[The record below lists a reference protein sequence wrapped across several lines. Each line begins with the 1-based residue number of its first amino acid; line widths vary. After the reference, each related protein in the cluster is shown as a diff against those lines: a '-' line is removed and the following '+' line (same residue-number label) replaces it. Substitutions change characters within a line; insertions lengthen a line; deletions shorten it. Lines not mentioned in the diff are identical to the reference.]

1 MNMTTDGPDDTAV
14 RFRAE
19 ICWLGPIMGAP
30 EESDEPGKVKIA
42 GAEDPALGKSFV
54 VALLRVQEK
63 DGYFIELP
71 TNRPRE
77 LTEDPTNKPR
87 ELTSPKS
94 DRHGWFA
101 VAAPTELWQEPAE
114 GVLVVLLYNQSKDLA
129 YYTYDDYKPTHKPV
143 GKEEIRG
150 ARAMLSSEK
159 ILDPMPP
166 AVHDKIAN
174 AIEAAIVELLTTQ
187 KAKDIRKGLAEL
199 RPTPEPKPDDDLE
212 LVFAVASCQYPSAML
227 EGAVAGAS
235 YGRLADWVSGNEYR
249 RPQFL
254 LLVGDQI
261 YVDGTAGLFDPTS
274 QFDRFVRPYEILY
287 RMNPVRDV
295 LRRLPA
301 YMMMDD
307 HEIRDN
313 WEPRVDDTRP
323 DREMMEG
330 RRSYLKF
337 QRRAGPSEVSPVDDS
352 SHPIWFA
359 FKREPFGVFMAD
371 TRTERKMRTARHV
384 APARIMSDAQMMKL
398 LEWLSDGKDRE
409 MPKIVA
415 TPSILLPRHARAL
428 QRNRVVSALRS
439 DGWDGYPHSLRQ
451 VLTHIAREKIR
462 NVVFVSG
469 DEHLACVARVVLDA
483 GDGDPVVFHSVHSS
497 PLFAPFPFANSVRE
511 DLVANEEFDFH
522 PARDRGGGVDDDNDG
537 AGDAP
542 GGGREMRCR
551 VETRFAAAGDG
562 FAILRVYGKP
572 GAWKM
577 QCDFDR
583 AGGPDARSCFTYA
596 LS

>member
-1 MNMTTDGPDDTAV
+1 MSMTTDGPDDAANV

-19 ICWLGPIMGAP
+19 ICWLGPIMGAQ
-30 EESDEPGKVKIA
+30 EESEEPGKVKIA
-42 GAEDPALGKSFV
+42 GAEDPALGKSFA
-54 VALLRVQEK
+54 VALLPVREA
-63 DGYFIELP
+63 DGYFHEVP
-71 TNRPRE
+71 PNGERE
-77 LTEDPTNKPR
+77 LKEPT
-87 ELTSPKS
+87 S

-101 VAAPTELWQEPAE
+101 IAAPTTLWQAPAE
-114 GVLVVLLYNQSKDLA
+114 GVLVVLLYNQSKNLA
-129 YYTYDDYKPTHKPV
+129 YYTYEDYKPTPKV
-143 GKEEIRG
+143 IGKEEIRG
-150 ARAMLSSEK
+150 VSAMLSSET
-159 ILDPMPP
+159 IQDPMPP
-166 AVHDKIAN
+166 SVHDNIN
-174 AIEAAIVELLTTQ
+174 GAIGAAIVALLTSQ
-187 KAKDIRKGLAEL
+187 KAKDLRKGLAEL
-199 RPTPEPKPDDDLE
+199 RPTPAPPGPDPE

-235 YGRLADWVSGNEYR
+235 YGRLADWVSGENYR

-287 RMNPVRDV
+287 RMDPVRDV

-337 QRRAGPSEVSPVDDS
+337 QRRAGPPEVSPVGDS

-359 FKREPFGVFMAD
+359 IKREPFGVFMAD
-371 TRTERKMRTARHV
+371 TRTERGVRTARHV
-384 APARIMSDAQMMKL
+384 APARIMSKTQMAKL
-398 LEWLSDGKDRE
+398 LEWLSDGKE
-409 MPKIVA
+409 EETPKIVA

-428 QRNRVVSALRS
+428 QRDKVVSALRS

-451 VLTHIAREKIR
+451 VLTHIACEKIR

-469 DEHLACVARVVLDA
+469 DEHLACVARVEVDA
-483 GDGDPVVFHSVHSS
+483 GDDDPVVLHSVHSS

-511 DLVANEEFDFH
+511 DLVAHEEFEFH
-522 PARDRGGGVDDDNDG
+522 PARDRNGRTDAEDANDSGDDTRRGVF
-537 AGDAP
+537 
-542 GGGREMRCR
+542 RCH
-551 VETRFAAAGDG
+551 VHTRFAVPGDG
-562 FAILRVYGKP
+562 FAMLRFYKEDK
-572 GAWKM
+572 AWKM

-583 AGGPDARSCFTYA
+583 AGGAPAGSSFRYA

>member
-1 MNMTTDGPDDTAV
+1 MSTTTDRPDGDADVT
-14 RFRAE
+14 FRAQ

-30 EESDEPGKVKIA
+30 EESEEAGKVRIA

-54 VALLRVQEK
+54 VALLPVKEI
-63 DGYFIELP
+63 DGYF
-71 TNRPRE
+71 RE
-77 LTEDPTNKPR
+77 LQPNKER
-87 ELTSPKS
+87 VVLARLT

-101 VAAPTELWQEPAE
+101 IDAPTDLWQDPAE
-114 GVLVVLLYNQSKDLA
+114 GVLVVLLYNESKDLK
-129 YYTYDDYKPTHKPV
+129 YYTYNDYKPTHKAV
-143 GKEEIRG
+143 SKAQLG
-150 ARAMLSSEK
+150 ATHAFLSTEK
-159 ILDPMPP
+159 ILDPMPQS
-166 AVHDKIAN
+166 VRDKIEDAIGN
-174 AIEAAIVELLTTQ
+174 AIGELL
-187 KAKDIRKGLAEL
+187 KSPAKELRKGLAEL
-199 RPTPEPKPDDDLE
+199 RPTPKPASGADRDANAE

-227 EGAVAGAS
+227 EDAVAGAS
-235 YGRLADWVSGNEYR
+235 YGRLADWVSGKKYR

-313 WEPRVDDTRP
+313 WESRVDDTRP

-337 QRRAGPSEVSPVDDS
+337 QRRAGPPQVDPVGDS
-352 SHPIWFA
+352 NHPIWFDI
-359 FKREPFGVFMAD
+359 KRNRFGVFMAD
-371 TRTERKMRTARHV
+371 TRTEREMRTARHV
-384 APARIMSDAQMMKL
+384 APAHIMSDAQMEKL
-398 LEWLSDGKDRE
+398 LAWLGDEKYAD
-409 MPKIVA
+409 MPKVVA
-415 TPSILLPRHARAL
+415 TPSILMPRHSRAL
-428 QRNRVVSALRS
+428 QGDKVVSALRS
-439 DGWDGYPHSLRQ
+439 DGWDGYPHSLYQ
-451 VLTHIAREKIR
+451 ILTHIAREKIR

-469 DEHLACVARVVLDA
+469 DEHLACVARVEVA
-483 GDGDPVVFHSVHSS
+483 TADGEPVVFHSVHSS

-511 DLVANEEFDFH
+511 DLVAREEFDFH
-522 PARDRGGGVDDDNDG
+522 PARDRDDGTGDDHDDNGDGGGADQ
-537 AGDAP
+537 
-542 GGGREMRCR
+542 GGGRRFRCR
-551 VETRFAAAGDG
+551 VDTEFAAPGDG
-562 FAILRVYGKP
+562 FAVIRFYLKG
-572 GAWKM
+572 GAWMM

-583 AGGPDARSCFTYA
+583 AGKPEGSSRIRRA

>member
-1 MNMTTDGPDDTAV
+1 MTTDGPDDAAV

-30 EESDEPGKVKIA
+30 EECDKPGKVKIA
-42 GAEDPALGKSFV
+42 GAEDPALGKSFA
-54 VALLRVQEK
+54 VAFLPVQEM
-63 DGYFIELP
+63 DGYFRELQS
-71 TNRPRE
+71 NSPRE
-77 LTEDPTNKPR
+77 LKTP
-87 ELTSPKS
+87 SS

-101 VAAPTELWQEPAE
+101 LDAPTALWQDPAE

-129 YYTYDDYKPTHKPV
+129 YYTYDDYKPTHKAF
-143 GKEEIRG
+143 GGEEITR
-150 ARAMLSSEK
+150 AKAMLSSER

-166 AVHDKIAN
+166 GVHDRIDD
-174 AIEAAIVELLTTQ
+174 AIEVALRDLLELH
-187 KAKDIRKGLAEL
+187 KAVDLRKGLAEL
-199 RPTPEPKPDDDLE
+199 RQMPAPKPGADAE

-235 YGRLADWVSGNEYR
+235 YRRLGDWVSGNQYR

-337 QRRAGPSEVSPVDDS
+337 QRRAGPPEVSPVGDS

-359 FKREPFGVFMAD
+359 FRREPFGVFMAD

-384 APARIMSDAQMMKL
+384 APAHIMSHAQMAKL
-398 LEWLSDGKDRE
+398 LEWLGDKDHKD

-415 TPSILLPRHARAL
+415 TPSILLPRHARSL
-428 QRNRVVSALRS
+428 QWDKVVSALRS

-497 PLFAPFPFANSVRE
+497 ALFAPFPFANSVRE
-511 DLVANEEFDFH
+511 DLVGHEVFEFH
-522 PARDRGGGVDDDNDG
+522 PTRDRNGETVAGEDDGSDG
-537 AGDAP
+537 GDAHA
-542 GGGREMRCR
+542 GERRFRCD
-551 VETRFAAAGDG
+551 VDTVFAPPGDG

-572 GAWKM
+572 GTWTM
-577 QCDFDR
+577 QCVFDR
-583 AGGPDARSCFTYA
+583 AGGPHAGSCFTFA

>member
-1 MNMTTDGPDDTAV
+1 MNMTTNGPDDPAV
-14 RFRAE
+14 KFRAE

-30 EESDEPGKVKIA
+30 EENEKTGKVKIA
-42 GAEDPALGKSFV
+42 GAEDPALGKSFA
-54 VALLRVQEK
+54 VALLPVEEI
-63 DGYFIELP
+63 DVYF
-71 TNRPRE
+71 RE
-77 LTEDPTNKPR
+77 LQPSNER
-87 ELTSPKS
+87 EVVARLS
-94 DRHGWFA
+94 DRHGWFELD
-101 VAAPTELWQEPAE
+101 APTGLWQDPAE
-114 GVLVVLLYNQSKDLA
+114 GVLVVLLYNESKDLA
-129 YYTYDDYKPTHKPV
+129 YYTYNDYKPTHKPV
-143 GKEEIRG
+143 T
-150 ARAMLSSEK
+150 RAQFVATAAFLSTER
-159 ILDPMPP
+159 ILDPMPQS
-166 AVHDKIAN
+166 VRDKIEDKIAE
-174 AIEAAIVELLTTQ
+174 AIGELLKS
-187 KAKDIRKGLAEL
+187 KAKDLRKGLAEL
-199 RPTPEPKPDDDLE
+199 RPTPAQASAADAE

-235 YGRLADWVSGNEYR
+235 YERLGNWVSGKEYR

-254 LLVGDQI
+254 MLVGDQI

-287 RMNPVRDV
+287 RISPVREV

-323 DREMMEG
+323 DPEMMEG

-337 QRRAGPSEVSPVDDS
+337 QRRAGPPEVSPVGDS

-359 FKREPFGVFMAD
+359 IKREPFGVFVAD

-384 APARIMSDAQMMKL
+384 APARIMSDAQMDKL
-398 LEWLSDGKDRE
+398 LEWLGDKEHKD

-428 QRNRVVSALRS
+428 QRDRVVSALRS

-469 DEHLACVARVVLDA
+469 DEHLACVARVVVDA

-511 DLVANEEFDFH
+511 DLVAHEVFDFH
-522 PARDRGGGVDDDNDG
+522 PTRDRNNGTVAEDGNAGDGGG
-537 AGDAP
+537 DAQA
-542 GGGREMRCR
+542 GGREFRCH
-551 VETRFAAAGDG
+551 VDTEFAPPGDG
-562 FAILRVYGKP
+562 FAILRVYHKG
-572 GAWKM
+572 GAWTM
-577 QCDFDR
+577 QCVFDR
-583 AGGPDARSCFTYA
+583 AGSPQTGSCFEFT
-596 LS
+596 LR

>member
-1 MNMTTDGPDDTAV
+1 MNMTTDMPDDTAEV
-14 RFRAE
+14 AFRAE
-19 ICWLGPIMGAP
+19 ICWLGPIMSAP
-30 EESDEPGKVKIA
+30 EESDQPGKLKIA

-54 VALLRVQEK
+54 VALLPVQEV
-63 DGYFIELP
+63 DGYF
-71 TNRPRE
+71 RE
-77 LTEDPTNKPR
+77 IPSNNER

-101 VAAPTELWQEPAE
+101 IAAPTALWQGLAE

-143 GKEEIRG
+143 SKEEIRG
-150 ARAMLSSEK
+150 AHAMLTSEK

-166 AVHDKIAN
+166 AVRDKIED
-174 AIEAAIVELLTTQ
+174 AIGAAIGDLLRLQ
-187 KAKDIRKGLAEL
+187 KAKDLRKGLAEL
-199 RPTPEPKPDDDLE
+199 RPTPEPAPGANAE
-212 LVFAVASCQYPSAML
+212 LVFAVASCLYPSAML

-235 YGRLADWVSGNEYR
+235 YYRLGDWVSGKNYR

-287 RMNPVRDV
+287 RMKPVREV
-295 LRRLPA
+295 LRRLPT
-301 YMMMDD
+301 YMVLDD

-323 DREMMEG
+323 DRDMVEG

-337 QRRAGPSEVSPVDDS
+337 QRRAGPPEVNPVGDS

-359 FKREPFGVFMAD
+359 IKREPFGVFMAD
-371 TRTERKMRTARHV
+371 TRTERKVRTARHV
-384 APARIMSDAQMMKL
+384 APARIMSDAQMAKL
-398 LEWLSDGKDRE
+398 LEWLGDKAHE
-409 MPKIVA
+409 NAPKIVA

-428 QRNRVVSALRS
+428 QRKKVVSALRS
-439 DGWDGYPHSLRQ
+439 DGWDGYPRSLRQ

-469 DEHLACVARVVLDA
+469 DEHLACVARVEVA
-483 GDGDPVVFHSVHSS
+483 AVDGEPVVFHSVHSS
-497 PLFAPFPFANSVRE
+497 PLFAPFPFADSVRE
-511 DLVANEEFDFH
+511 DLVAREEFDFH
-522 PARDRGGGVDDDNDG
+522 PTRDRDDGADDDNDSR
-537 AGDAP
+537 DDEQ
-542 GGGREMRCR
+542 GGGRVFHCR
-551 VETRFAAAGDG
+551 VDTKFAVPGDG
-562 FAILRVYGKP
+562 FVILRLYQEDD
-572 GAWKM
+572 AWMM

-583 AGGPDARSCFTYA
+583 AGGPASGSRMICP

>member
-1 MNMTTDGPDDTAV
+1 MSTTTDPPDDDPDV
-14 RFRAE
+14 KFRAQ

-30 EESDEPGKVKIA
+30 EENEETGKVKIA
-42 GAEDPALGKSFV
+42 GAEDPALGKSFA
-54 VALLRVQEK
+54 VALLPVEEI
-63 DGYFIELP
+63 DGYF
-71 TNRPRE
+71 RE
-77 LTEDPTNKPR
+77 TQPNKER
-87 ELTSPKS
+87 EVVARLS
-94 DRHGWFA
+94 DSHGWFA
-101 VAAPTELWQEPAE
+101 LDAPTALWLEPAE
-114 GVLVVLLYNQSKDLA
+114 GVLVVLLYNESKDLA
-129 YYTYDDYKPTHKPV
+129 YYTYNDYKPTHKPV
-143 GKEEIRG
+143 TRAQFG
-150 ARAMLSSEK
+150 ATAAFLSTER
-159 ILDPMPP
+159 ILDPMPQS
-166 AVHDKIAN
+166 VRDKIEDKIGE
-174 AIEAAIVELLTTQ
+174 AIGELLKS
-187 KAKDIRKGLAEL
+187 KAKDLRKGLAEL
-199 RPTPEPKPDDDLE
+199 RPTPAPASAADAE

-227 EGAVAGAS
+227 EDAVAGAS
-235 YGRLADWVSGNEYR
+235 YGRLADWVSGKKYR

-323 DREMMEG
+323 DREMLEG
-330 RRSYLKF
+330 RRSYMKF
-337 QRRAGPSEVSPVDDS
+337 QRRAGPPKVDPVGDS
-352 SHPIWFA
+352 NDPIWFDI
-359 FKREPFGVFMAD
+359 RRGSFGVFMAD
-371 TRTERKMRTARHV
+371 TRTERTVRTARRV
-384 APARIMSDAQMMKL
+384 APARIMTETQMTTL
-398 LEWLSDGKDRE
+398 LAWLSAQPADA
-409 MPKIVA
+409 PKVVA

-428 QRNRVVSALRS
+428 QRAKGVSVLRS

-469 DEHLACVARVVLDA
+469 DEHLACTARVVLDA

-511 DLVANEEFDFH
+511 DLVAHEEFEFL
-522 PARDRGGGVDDDNDG
+522 PKRDRDDG
-537 AGDAP
+537 AGDDP
-542 GGGREMRCR
+542 DGNHDGGKVEEHGGGRRFRCR
-551 VETRFAAAGDG
+551 VDTEFAAPGDG
-562 FAILRVYGKP
+562 FAVIRFYLEG
-572 GAWKM
+572 GAWMM

-583 AGGPDARSCFTYA
+583 AGMPEGASRMVRA